1 MDINLISRLYNNSL
15 QYIEKLLSY
24 CDRVIRRCAN
34 LSMIM
39 NDGYEARS
47 ALCYRFKF
55 TVASIVCSLA
65 FLTFSLMTDVSA
77 QGPCEPAMSNATIA
91 PPDEN
96 VLPPEMYMVYRD
108 DAYLGELSQSK
119 YREGETFSD
128 LDILPENISSQ
139 LPAES
144 IEVEN
149 GSCIQFIIRGTP
161 STLPPDSLDVS
172 AYAAANG
179 TSLGVLDAT
188 EDNTSTFRVNLPN
201 GMYIFL
207 ATATWIPS
215 TEDEDV
221 TGYVIYK
228 FLANVT

>member
-1 MDINLISRLYNNSL
+1 
-15 QYIEKLLSY
+15 
-24 CDRVIRRCAN
+24 
-34 LSMIM
+34 MIM
-39 NDGYEARS
+39 NDVYEARG
-47 ALCYRFKF
+47 ALYYRFKF

-65 FLTFSLMTDVSA
+65 FLTFSLLTDVSA
-77 QGPCEPAMSNATIA
+77 QESVNSDQGSICEPAMSNATIF

-108 DAYLGELSQSK
+108 EAYLGELSQSK

-144 IEVEN
+144 IEIEN
-149 GSCIQFIIRGTP
+149 GTCIQFIIRGTP

-172 AYAAANG
+172 AYDAANG

-228 FLANVT
+228 FLSNVT

>member
-1 MDINLISRLYNNSL
+1 
-15 QYIEKLLSY
+15 
-24 CDRVIRRCAN
+24 
-34 LSMIM
+34 
-39 NDGYEARS
+39 
-47 ALCYRFKF
+47 
-55 TVASIVCSLA
+55 
-65 FLTFSLMTDVSA
+65 MTDVSA
-77 QGPCEPAMSNATIA
+77 QEGINSDQESPCEPAMSNATIA

-108 DAYLGELSQSK
+108 EAYLGDLSQSK
-119 YREGETFSD
+119 YREGQTFSD
-128 LDILPENISSQ
+128 LGILPENISSQ

-144 IEVEN
+144 MEIEN

-188 EDNTSTFRVNLPN
+188 EDNTSTFRVDLPN

-215 TEDEDV
+215 TADEYV

-228 FLANVT
+228 FLTNVT

>member
-1 MDINLISRLYNNSL
+1 
-15 QYIEKLLSY
+15 
-24 CDRVIRRCAN
+24 
-34 LSMIM
+34 M
-39 NDGYEARS
+39 NDGYKARS
-47 ALCYRFKF
+47 AFYYRFKF

-65 FLTFSLMTDVSA
+65 FLTLSLITDVSA
-77 QGPCEPAMSNATIA
+77 QESVSSDQKYICEPAMSNATISA
-91 PPDEN
+91 PDEK

-108 DAYLGELSQSK
+108 EAYLGELSQSK

-128 LDILPENISSQ
+128 LDILPENISSR

-144 IEVEN
+144 IEIES
-149 GSCIQFIIRGTP
+149 GACIEFLIRGTP
-161 STLPPDSLDVS
+161 STLTPDSLDVS
-172 AYAAANG
+172 AYSAANG

-188 EDNTSTFRVNLPN
+188 EDNTSTFRINLPN

-215 TEDEDV
+215 TEDEYV

-228 FLANVT
+228 FLSNVT